1 MYELHVEP
9 LTRWYPKHKGR
20 VENGTWQIQ
29 RVKVIKYVT
38 PIDDDFYS
46 EYGQIT
52 LVGNMVAMEKDGAVY
67 KVKVEKVYNE
77 KRGNYQYDVKYSQEV
92 REFRTEFQQRSFL
105 SMFLND
111 RQIDGLYAL
120 YQNPIQLLE
129 EGNVEEIVKVK
140 GIGEKT
146 ALKIIER
153 YEACKDYGPAYG
165 ELGSFGLTVPFIQ
178 TLIKRYGSADT
189 ALDKVKNNPYILA
202 DDVKGVGFRKA
213 DEIAGSVGIG
223 KHDIKRVIAYIQFY
237 LNDLADSTGSSYTY
251 YDTLLDGIDEF
262 LGTDLPQEVI
272 DEAMQTLIDK
282 EILWYKDEETDDGDI
297 NTLIALRKI
306 YECEKSIAKHIRR
319 LVNGDNNIDLDE
331 NKIDDLVRPQELK
344 QGWDFTA
351 RQKEGIKAIIRNNV
365 VIIRGYGGCV
375 DCDTEYFNGFEWKK
389 ISEYK
394 DGDMVLQWNE
404 DGTAE
409 LVYPKEYIK
418 LPQSTLYHFETK
430 YGLDQC
436 LSLGHRVVYKS
447 RKGKL
452 KVEPFENIINTHQ
465 TQKSGFTGKFI
476 TTFNY
481 SGSGIDKTEMEIR
494 LQIAYMA
501 DGSFA
506 KHNTTH
512 CTMRLK
518 KERKQKRLEW
528 LLRENGIDYNK
539 RYEESTG
546 FNIYTFYAPNKEK
559 EFEGYWYNCTDEQF
573 KVICDE
579 ILHWDGS
586 TTSEKMRFGSTSK
599 KTIDFVQF
607 AFATQGYRSAIKN
620 DNRQGEQ
627 ITGTSEN
634 KNYTHVQQCYGLNFS
649 KRNLVGM
656 TCEDKREGHNTEA
669 TKILPYDT
677 IDGYQYCF
685 SVPSTMLVLRRN
697 GKIFI
702 TGNTGKSSTVAG
714 VLSCLREDYSFRQC
728 ALSGKASVNLRD
740 ITGQDG
746 STIHSLLGYNP
757 GTGVAYH
764 EDNPLTTDMV
774 ILDEASMVDIF
785 LFEKLIRAI
794 PTGAKFIL
802 LGDTNQLESI
812 GVGNILMD
820 LIDSEIIPVIT
831 FDEIHRQGAKSGII
845 PFSIEIAKGKTR
857 YKDNWVGQE
866 ILGELQDLTI
876 IGYKY
881 DKDSLEDRPSVDL
894 IIENFKKL
902 YKECRDIS
910 QIAVVVPTKANGT
923 GCYKINQL
931 IQNIVLPPRRRGD
944 GIELGTKNQPFTIY
958 RGDKVINL
966 VNNYEVE
973 PNIFNGNMGE
983 VISIDKDNN
992 KAIIDFYNIGEVE
1005 LSGEDLK
1012 NLDLGYAIT
1021 CHKSQGSTIPYL
1033 IYCLD
1038 YSHYVMLNRQQAYTG
1053 ITRAKKKAIFIIETK
1068 AFNRAVRTSKISQK
1082 RNFLYHFLTGY
1093 LK

>member
-29 RVKVIKYVT
+29 RVKVVKYVT

-77 KRGNYQYDVKYSQEV
+77 KRGSYQYDVKYSQEV

-262 LGTDLPQEVI
+262 LGTDLPQEII

-331 NKIDDLVRPQELK
+331 NKVDDLVRPQELK
-344 QGWDFTA
+344 QGWDFTV

-365 VIIRGYGGCV
+365 VIIRGYGG
-375 DCDTEYFNGFEWKK
+375 
-389 ISEYK
+389 
-394 DGDMVLQWNE
+394 
-404 DGTAE
+404 
-409 LVYPKEYIK
+409 
-418 LPQSTLYHFETK
+418 
-430 YGLDQC
+430 
-436 LSLGHRVVYKS
+436 
-447 RKGKL
+447 
-452 KVEPFENIINTHQ
+452 
-465 TQKSGFTGKFI
+465 
-476 TTFNY
+476 
-481 SGSGIDKTEMEIR
+481 
-494 LQIAYMA
+494 
-501 DGSFA
+501 
-506 KHNTTH
+506 
-512 CTMRLK
+512 
-518 KERKQKRLEW
+518 
-528 LLRENGIDYNK
+528 
-539 RYEESTG
+539 
-546 FNIYTFYAPNKEK
+546 
-559 EFEGYWYNCTDEQF
+559 
-573 KVICDE
+573 
-579 ILHWDGS
+579 
-586 TTSEKMRFGSTSK
+586 
-599 KTIDFVQF
+599 
-607 AFATQGYRSAIKN
+607 
-620 DNRQGEQ
+620 
-627 ITGTSEN
+627 
-634 KNYTHVQQCYGLNFS
+634 
-649 KRNLVGM
+649 
-656 TCEDKREGHNTEA
+656 
-669 TKILPYDT
+669 
-677 IDGYQYCF
+677 
-685 SVPSTMLVLRRN
+685 
-697 GKIFI
+697 
-702 TGNTGKSSTVAG
+702 TGKSSTVAG

-802 LGDTNQLESI
+802 LGDTNQLPSI
-812 GVGNILMD
+812 GVGNILTD

-831 FDEIHRQGAKSGII
+831 FNEIHRQGAKSGII
-845 PFSIEIAKGKTR
+845 PFSIDIAKGKTR
-857 YKDNWVGQE
+857 YKDSWEGIE
-866 ILGELQDLTI
+866 TLGELQDLTI
-876 IGYKY
+876 VGYKHER
-881 DKDSLEDRPSVDL
+881 DSFEERKSIDL
-894 IIENFKKL
+894 IVKYFKEL

-910 QIAVVVPTKANGT
+910 QISIIVPTKERGT
-923 GCYKINQL
+923 GCYTINKI
-931 IQNIVLPPRRRGD
+931 IQDIVLPPRRRGD

-966 VNNYEVE
+966 VNNYGVE

-992 KAIIDFYNIGEVE
+992 KAVIDFYNIGEVE

-1021 CHKSQGSTIPYL
+1021 CHKSQGSTIPYT
-1033 IYCLD
+1033 ICCID
-1038 YSHYVMLNRQQAYTG
+1038 YSHYVMLNRQLFYTL
-1053 ITRAKKKAIFIIETK
+1053 ITRAKKRCVLITETK
-1068 AFNRAVRTSKISQK
+1068 AMNRAVKNNVIRYINS
-1082 RNFLYHFLTGY
+1082 FLYHFLIGS
-1093 LK
+1093 LE

>member
-29 RVKVIKYVT
+29 RVKVVKYVT

-77 KRGNYQYDVKYSQEV
+77 KRGSYQYDVKYSQEV

-111 RQIDGLYAL
+111 RQIDGLYTL
-120 YQNPIQLLE
+120 YPNPIQLLE

-262 LGTDLPQEVI
+262 LGTDLPQEII

-306 YECEKSIAKHIRR
+306 YECEKSIARHIRR

-365 VIIRGYGGCV
+365 VIIRGYGG
-375 DCDTEYFNGFEWKK
+375 
-389 ISEYK
+389 
-394 DGDMVLQWNE
+394 
-404 DGTAE
+404 
-409 LVYPKEYIK
+409 
-418 LPQSTLYHFETK
+418 
-430 YGLDQC
+430 
-436 LSLGHRVVYKS
+436 
-447 RKGKL
+447 
-452 KVEPFENIINTHQ
+452 
-465 TQKSGFTGKFI
+465 
-476 TTFNY
+476 
-481 SGSGIDKTEMEIR
+481 
-494 LQIAYMA
+494 
-501 DGSFA
+501 
-506 KHNTTH
+506 
-512 CTMRLK
+512 
-518 KERKQKRLEW
+518 
-528 LLRENGIDYNK
+528 
-539 RYEESTG
+539 
-546 FNIYTFYAPNKEK
+546 
-559 EFEGYWYNCTDEQF
+559 
-573 KVICDE
+573 
-579 ILHWDGS
+579 
-586 TTSEKMRFGSTSK
+586 
-599 KTIDFVQF
+599 
-607 AFATQGYRSAIKN
+607 
-620 DNRQGEQ
+620 
-627 ITGTSEN
+627 
-634 KNYTHVQQCYGLNFS
+634 
-649 KRNLVGM
+649 
-656 TCEDKREGHNTEA
+656 
-669 TKILPYDT
+669 
-677 IDGYQYCF
+677 
-685 SVPSTMLVLRRN
+685 
-697 GKIFI
+697 
-702 TGNTGKSSTVAG
+702 TGKSSTVAG

-757 GTGVAYH
+757 GTGVAFH
-764 EDNPLTTDMV
+764 ENNPLTTDMV

-785 LFEKLIRAI
+785 LFEKLIGAI

-802 LGDTNQLESI
+802 LGDINQLPSI

-866 ILGELQDLTI
+866 TLGELQDLTI

-881 DKDSLEDRPSVDL
+881 DKDSLEDRPSINLIVD
-894 IIENFKKL
+894 NFKKI
-902 YKECRDIS
+902 YRECKDIS
-910 QIAVVVPTKANGT
+910 QISIIVPTKERGT
-923 GCYKINQL
+923 GCYAINKI
-931 IQNIVLPPRRRGD
+931 IQDIVLPPRRRGD
-944 GIELGTKNQPFTIY
+944 GIELGTKNQPYTIY

-992 KAIIDFYNIGEVE
+992 KAVIDFYNIGEVE

-1021 CHKSQGSTIPYL
+1021 CHKSQGSTIPYT
-1033 IYCLD
+1033 ICCID
-1038 YSHYVMLNRQQAYTG
+1038 YSHYVMLSRQLFYTL
-1053 ITRAKKKAIFIIETK
+1053 ITRAKKRCVLITETK
-1068 AFNRAVRTSKISQK
+1068 AMNRAIKNNTIRYINS
-1082 RNFLYHFLTGY
+1082 FLYHFLIGS
-1093 LK
+1093 LE

>member
-29 RVKVIKYVT
+29 RVKVVKYVT

-77 KRGNYQYDVKYSQEV
+77 KRGSYQYDVKYSQEV

-120 YQNPIQLLE
+120 YSNPIQLLD

-237 LNDLADSTGSSYTY
+237 LNDLADNTGSSYTY

-306 YECEKSIAKHIRR
+306 YECEKSIARHIRR

-331 NKIDDLVRPQELK
+331 NKVDDLVRPQELK

-365 VIIRGYGGCV
+365 VIIRGYGG
-375 DCDTEYFNGFEWKK
+375 
-389 ISEYK
+389 
-394 DGDMVLQWNE
+394 
-404 DGTAE
+404 
-409 LVYPKEYIK
+409 
-418 LPQSTLYHFETK
+418 
-430 YGLDQC
+430 
-436 LSLGHRVVYKS
+436 
-447 RKGKL
+447 
-452 KVEPFENIINTHQ
+452 
-465 TQKSGFTGKFI
+465 
-476 TTFNY
+476 
-481 SGSGIDKTEMEIR
+481 
-494 LQIAYMA
+494 
-501 DGSFA
+501 
-506 KHNTTH
+506 
-512 CTMRLK
+512 
-518 KERKQKRLEW
+518 
-528 LLRENGIDYNK
+528 
-539 RYEESTG
+539 
-546 FNIYTFYAPNKEK
+546 
-559 EFEGYWYNCTDEQF
+559 
-573 KVICDE
+573 
-579 ILHWDGS
+579 
-586 TTSEKMRFGSTSK
+586 
-599 KTIDFVQF
+599 
-607 AFATQGYRSAIKN
+607 
-620 DNRQGEQ
+620 
-627 ITGTSEN
+627 
-634 KNYTHVQQCYGLNFS
+634 
-649 KRNLVGM
+649 
-656 TCEDKREGHNTEA
+656 
-669 TKILPYDT
+669 
-677 IDGYQYCF
+677 
-685 SVPSTMLVLRRN
+685 
-697 GKIFI
+697 
-702 TGNTGKSSTVAG
+702 TGKSSTVAG

-802 LGDTNQLESI
+802 LGDTNQFESI

-866 ILGELQDLTI
+866 TLGELQDLTI

-992 KAIIDFYNIGEVE
+992 KAVIDFYNIGEVE

>member
-29 RVKVIKYVT
+29 RVKVVKYVT

-77 KRGNYQYDVKYSQEV
+77 KRGSYQYDVKYSQEV

-120 YQNPIQLLE
+120 YPNPIQLLE

-262 LGTDLPQEVI
+262 LGTDLPQEII

-319 LVNGDNNIDLDE
+319 LINGNNNIDLDE

-351 RQKEGIKAIIRNNV
+351 KQKEGIKAIIRNNV
-365 VIIRGYGGCV
+365 VIIRGYGG
-375 DCDTEYFNGFEWKK
+375 
-389 ISEYK
+389 
-394 DGDMVLQWNE
+394 
-404 DGTAE
+404 
-409 LVYPKEYIK
+409 
-418 LPQSTLYHFETK
+418 
-430 YGLDQC
+430 
-436 LSLGHRVVYKS
+436 
-447 RKGKL
+447 
-452 KVEPFENIINTHQ
+452 
-465 TQKSGFTGKFI
+465 
-476 TTFNY
+476 
-481 SGSGIDKTEMEIR
+481 
-494 LQIAYMA
+494 
-501 DGSFA
+501 
-506 KHNTTH
+506 
-512 CTMRLK
+512 
-518 KERKQKRLEW
+518 
-528 LLRENGIDYNK
+528 
-539 RYEESTG
+539 
-546 FNIYTFYAPNKEK
+546 
-559 EFEGYWYNCTDEQF
+559 
-573 KVICDE
+573 
-579 ILHWDGS
+579 
-586 TTSEKMRFGSTSK
+586 
-599 KTIDFVQF
+599 
-607 AFATQGYRSAIKN
+607 
-620 DNRQGEQ
+620 
-627 ITGTSEN
+627 
-634 KNYTHVQQCYGLNFS
+634 
-649 KRNLVGM
+649 
-656 TCEDKREGHNTEA
+656 
-669 TKILPYDT
+669 
-677 IDGYQYCF
+677 
-685 SVPSTMLVLRRN
+685 
-697 GKIFI
+697 
-702 TGNTGKSSTVAG
+702 TGKSSTVAG

-802 LGDTNQLESI
+802 LGDINQLPSI

-857 YKDNWVGQE
+857 YKDSWVGQE
-866 ILGELQDLTI
+866 TLGELQDLTI
-876 IGYKY
+876 IGYKH
-881 DKDSLEDRPSVDL
+881 DRDSLEDRPSINLIVD
-894 IIENFKKL
+894 NFKKI
-902 YKECRDIS
+902 YRECKDIS
-910 QIAVVVPTKANGT
+910 QISIIVPTKERGT
-923 GCYKINQL
+923 GCYAINKI
-931 IQNIVLPPRRRGD
+931 IQDIVLPPRRRGD
-944 GIELGTKNQPFTIY
+944 GIELGTKNQPYTIY

-1021 CHKSQGSTIPYL
+1021 CHKSQGSTIPYT
-1033 IYCLD
+1033 ICCID
-1038 YSHYVMLNRQQAYTG
+1038 YSHYVMLSRQLFYTL
-1053 ITRAKKKAIFIIETK
+1053 ITRAKKRCVLITETK
-1068 AFNRAVRTSKISQK
+1068 AMNRAIKNNTIRYINS
-1082 RNFLYHFLTGY
+1082 FLYHFLIGN
-1093 LK
+1093 LE

>member
-29 RVKVIKYVT
+29 RVKVVKYVT

-77 KRGNYQYDVKYSQEV
+77 KRGSYQYDVKYSQEV

-237 LNDLADSTGSSYTY
+237 LNDLADNTGSSYTY

-365 VIIRGYGGCV
+365 VIIRGYGG
-375 DCDTEYFNGFEWKK
+375 
-389 ISEYK
+389 
-394 DGDMVLQWNE
+394 
-404 DGTAE
+404 
-409 LVYPKEYIK
+409 
-418 LPQSTLYHFETK
+418 
-430 YGLDQC
+430 
-436 LSLGHRVVYKS
+436 
-447 RKGKL
+447 
-452 KVEPFENIINTHQ
+452 
-465 TQKSGFTGKFI
+465 
-476 TTFNY
+476 
-481 SGSGIDKTEMEIR
+481 
-494 LQIAYMA
+494 
-501 DGSFA
+501 
-506 KHNTTH
+506 
-512 CTMRLK
+512 
-518 KERKQKRLEW
+518 
-528 LLRENGIDYNK
+528 
-539 RYEESTG
+539 
-546 FNIYTFYAPNKEK
+546 
-559 EFEGYWYNCTDEQF
+559 
-573 KVICDE
+573 
-579 ILHWDGS
+579 
-586 TTSEKMRFGSTSK
+586 
-599 KTIDFVQF
+599 
-607 AFATQGYRSAIKN
+607 
-620 DNRQGEQ
+620 
-627 ITGTSEN
+627 
-634 KNYTHVQQCYGLNFS
+634 
-649 KRNLVGM
+649 
-656 TCEDKREGHNTEA
+656 
-669 TKILPYDT
+669 
-677 IDGYQYCF
+677 
-685 SVPSTMLVLRRN
+685 
-697 GKIFI
+697 
-702 TGNTGKSSTVAG
+702 TGKSSTVAG

-764 EDNPLTTDMV
+764 EDNPLITDMV

-802 LGDTNQLESI
+802 LGDTNQLPSI
-812 GVGNILMD
+812 GVGNILTD

-831 FDEIHRQGAKSGII
+831 FNEIHRQGAKSGII
-845 PFSIEIAKGKTR
+845 PFSIDIAKGKTR
-857 YKDNWVGQE
+857 YKDSWEGIE
-866 ILGELQDLTI
+866 TLGELQDLTI
-876 IGYKY
+876 VGYKHER
-881 DKDSLEDRPSVDL
+881 DSLEERKSIDL
-894 IIENFKKL
+894 IVKYFKEL

-910 QIAVVVPTKANGT
+910 QISIIVPTKERGT
-923 GCYKINQL
+923 GCYTINKI
-931 IQNIVLPPRRRGD
+931 IQDIVLPPRRRGD

-966 VNNYEVE
+966 VNNYGVE

-992 KAIIDFYNIGEVE
+992 KAVIDFYNIGEVE

-1021 CHKSQGSTIPYL
+1021 CHKSQGSTIPYT
-1033 IYCLD
+1033 ICCID
-1038 YSHYVMLNRQQAYTG
+1038 YSHYVMLNRQLFYTL
-1053 ITRAKKKAIFIIETK
+1053 ITRAKKRCVLITETK
-1068 AFNRAVRTSKISQK
+1068 AMNRAVKNNVIRYINS
-1082 RNFLYHFLTGY
+1082 FLYHFLIGS
-1093 LK
+1093 LE

>member
-77 KRGNYQYDVKYSQEV
+77 KRGSYQYDVKYSQEV

-237 LNDLADSTGSSYTY
+237 LNDLADNTGSSYTY

-365 VIIRGYGGCV
+365 VIIRGYGG
-375 DCDTEYFNGFEWKK
+375 
-389 ISEYK
+389 
-394 DGDMVLQWNE
+394 
-404 DGTAE
+404 
-409 LVYPKEYIK
+409 
-418 LPQSTLYHFETK
+418 
-430 YGLDQC
+430 
-436 LSLGHRVVYKS
+436 
-447 RKGKL
+447 
-452 KVEPFENIINTHQ
+452 
-465 TQKSGFTGKFI
+465 
-476 TTFNY
+476 
-481 SGSGIDKTEMEIR
+481 
-494 LQIAYMA
+494 
-501 DGSFA
+501 
-506 KHNTTH
+506 
-512 CTMRLK
+512 
-518 KERKQKRLEW
+518 
-528 LLRENGIDYNK
+528 
-539 RYEESTG
+539 
-546 FNIYTFYAPNKEK
+546 
-559 EFEGYWYNCTDEQF
+559 
-573 KVICDE
+573 
-579 ILHWDGS
+579 
-586 TTSEKMRFGSTSK
+586 
-599 KTIDFVQF
+599 
-607 AFATQGYRSAIKN
+607 
-620 DNRQGEQ
+620 
-627 ITGTSEN
+627 
-634 KNYTHVQQCYGLNFS
+634 
-649 KRNLVGM
+649 
-656 TCEDKREGHNTEA
+656 
-669 TKILPYDT
+669 
-677 IDGYQYCF
+677 
-685 SVPSTMLVLRRN
+685 
-697 GKIFI
+697 
-702 TGNTGKSSTVAG
+702 TGKSSTVAG

-764 EDNPLTTDMV
+764 EDNPLITDMV

-802 LGDTNQLESI
+802 LGDTNQLPSI
-812 GVGNILMD
+812 GVGNILTD

-831 FDEIHRQGAKSGII
+831 FNEIHRQGAKSGII
-845 PFSIEIAKGKTR
+845 PFSIDIAKGKTR
-857 YKDNWVGQE
+857 YKDSWEGIE
-866 ILGELQDLTI
+866 TLGELQDLTI
-876 IGYKY
+876 VGYKHER
-881 DKDSLEDRPSVDL
+881 DSLEERKSIDL
-894 IIENFKKL
+894 IVKYFKEL

-910 QIAVVVPTKANGT
+910 QISIIVPTKERGT
-923 GCYKINQL
+923 GCYTINKI
-931 IQNIVLPPRRRGD
+931 IQDIVLPPRRRGD

-966 VNNYEVE
+966 VNNYGVE

-992 KAIIDFYNIGEVE
+992 KAVIDFYNIGEVE

-1021 CHKSQGSTIPYL
+1021 CHKSQGSTIPYT
-1033 IYCLD
+1033 ICCID
-1038 YSHYVMLNRQQAYTG
+1038 YSHYVMLNRQLFYTL
-1053 ITRAKKKAIFIIETK
+1053 ITRAKKRCVLITETK
-1068 AFNRAVRTSKISQK
+1068 AMNRAVKNNVIRYINS
-1082 RNFLYHFLTGY
+1082 FLYHFLIGS
-1093 LK
+1093 LE

>member
-29 RVKVIKYVT
+29 RVKVVKYVT

-77 KRGNYQYDVKYSQEV
+77 KRGSYQYDVKYSQEV

-237 LNDLADSTGSSYTY
+237 LNDLADNTGSSYTY

-365 VIIRGYGGCV
+365 VIIRGYGG
-375 DCDTEYFNGFEWKK
+375 
-389 ISEYK
+389 
-394 DGDMVLQWNE
+394 
-404 DGTAE
+404 
-409 LVYPKEYIK
+409 
-418 LPQSTLYHFETK
+418 
-430 YGLDQC
+430 
-436 LSLGHRVVYKS
+436 
-447 RKGKL
+447 
-452 KVEPFENIINTHQ
+452 
-465 TQKSGFTGKFI
+465 
-476 TTFNY
+476 
-481 SGSGIDKTEMEIR
+481 
-494 LQIAYMA
+494 
-501 DGSFA
+501 
-506 KHNTTH
+506 
-512 CTMRLK
+512 
-518 KERKQKRLEW
+518 
-528 LLRENGIDYNK
+528 
-539 RYEESTG
+539 
-546 FNIYTFYAPNKEK
+546 
-559 EFEGYWYNCTDEQF
+559 
-573 KVICDE
+573 
-579 ILHWDGS
+579 
-586 TTSEKMRFGSTSK
+586 
-599 KTIDFVQF
+599 
-607 AFATQGYRSAIKN
+607 
-620 DNRQGEQ
+620 
-627 ITGTSEN
+627 
-634 KNYTHVQQCYGLNFS
+634 
-649 KRNLVGM
+649 
-656 TCEDKREGHNTEA
+656 
-669 TKILPYDT
+669 
-677 IDGYQYCF
+677 
-685 SVPSTMLVLRRN
+685 
-697 GKIFI
+697 
-702 TGNTGKSSTVAG
+702 TGKSSTVAG

-764 EDNPLTTDMV
+764 EDNPLITDMV

-802 LGDTNQLESI
+802 LGDTNQLPSI
-812 GVGNILMD
+812 GVGNILTD

-866 ILGELQDLTI
+866 TLGELQDLTI
-876 IGYKY
+876 VGYKHER
-881 DKDSLEDRPSVDL
+881 DSLEERKSIDL
-894 IIENFKKL
+894 IVKYFKEL

-910 QIAVVVPTKANGT
+910 QISIIVPTKERGT
-923 GCYKINQL
+923 GCYTINKI
-931 IQNIVLPPRRRGD
+931 IQDIVLPPRRRGD

-966 VNNYEVE
+966 VNNYGVE

-992 KAIIDFYNIGEVE
+992 KAVIDFYNIGEVE

-1021 CHKSQGSTIPYL
+1021 CHKSQGSTIPYT
-1033 IYCLD
+1033 ICCID
-1038 YSHYVMLNRQQAYTG
+1038 YSHYVMLNRQLFYTL
-1053 ITRAKKKAIFIIETK
+1053 ITRAKKRCVLITETK
-1068 AFNRAVRTSKISQK
+1068 AMNRAVKNNVIRYINS
-1082 RNFLYHFLTGY
+1082 FLYHFLIGS
-1093 LK
+1093 LE

>member
-29 RVKVIKYVT
+29 RVKVVKYVT

-77 KRGNYQYDVKYSQEV
+77 KRGSYQYDVKYSQEV

-120 YQNPIQLLE
+120 YPNPIQLLE
-129 EGNVEEIVKVK
+129 EGNVEEMVKVK

-262 LGTDLPQEVI
+262 LGTDLPQEII

-319 LVNGDNNIDLDE
+319 LINGNNNIDLDE

-351 RQKEGIKAIIRNNV
+351 KQKEGIKAIIRNNV
-365 VIIRGYGGCV
+365 VIIRGYGG
-375 DCDTEYFNGFEWKK
+375 
-389 ISEYK
+389 
-394 DGDMVLQWNE
+394 
-404 DGTAE
+404 
-409 LVYPKEYIK
+409 
-418 LPQSTLYHFETK
+418 
-430 YGLDQC
+430 
-436 LSLGHRVVYKS
+436 
-447 RKGKL
+447 
-452 KVEPFENIINTHQ
+452 
-465 TQKSGFTGKFI
+465 
-476 TTFNY
+476 
-481 SGSGIDKTEMEIR
+481 
-494 LQIAYMA
+494 
-501 DGSFA
+501 
-506 KHNTTH
+506 
-512 CTMRLK
+512 
-518 KERKQKRLEW
+518 
-528 LLRENGIDYNK
+528 
-539 RYEESTG
+539 
-546 FNIYTFYAPNKEK
+546 
-559 EFEGYWYNCTDEQF
+559 
-573 KVICDE
+573 
-579 ILHWDGS
+579 
-586 TTSEKMRFGSTSK
+586 
-599 KTIDFVQF
+599 
-607 AFATQGYRSAIKN
+607 
-620 DNRQGEQ
+620 
-627 ITGTSEN
+627 
-634 KNYTHVQQCYGLNFS
+634 
-649 KRNLVGM
+649 
-656 TCEDKREGHNTEA
+656 
-669 TKILPYDT
+669 
-677 IDGYQYCF
+677 
-685 SVPSTMLVLRRN
+685 
-697 GKIFI
+697 
-702 TGNTGKSSTVAG
+702 TGKSSTVAG

-802 LGDTNQLESI
+802 LGDINQLPSI

-831 FDEIHRQGAKSGII
+831 FNEIHRQGAKSGII

-866 ILGELQDLTI
+866 TLGELQDLTI
-876 IGYKY
+876 IGYKH
-881 DKDSLEDRPSVDL
+881 DRDSLEDRPSINLIVD
-894 IIENFKKL
+894 NFKKI
-902 YKECRDIS
+902 YRECKDIS
-910 QIAVVVPTKANGT
+910 QISIIVPTKERGT
-923 GCYKINQL
+923 GCYAINKI
-931 IQNIVLPPRRRGD
+931 IQDIVLPPRRRGD
-944 GIELGTKNQPFTIY
+944 GIELGTKNQPYTIY

-1021 CHKSQGSTIPYL
+1021 CHKSQGSTIPYT
-1033 IYCLD
+1033 ICCID
-1038 YSHYVMLNRQQAYTG
+1038 YSHYVMLSRQLFYTL
-1053 ITRAKKKAIFIIETK
+1053 ITRAKKRCVLITETK
-1068 AFNRAVRTSKISQK
+1068 AMNRAIKNNTIRYINS
-1082 RNFLYHFLTGY
+1082 FLYHFLIGN
-1093 LK
+1093 LE

>member
-29 RVKVIKYVT
+29 RVKVVKYVT

-77 KRGNYQYDVKYSQEV
+77 KRGSYQYDVKYSQEV

-213 DEIAGSVGIG
+213 DEIAGNVGIG
-223 KHDIKRVIAYIQFY
+223 KHDIKRVVAYIQFY

-262 LGTDLPQEVI
+262 LGTDLPQEII

-306 YECEKSIAKHIRR
+306 YECEKSIARHIRR

-365 VIIRGYGGCV
+365 VIIRGYGG
-375 DCDTEYFNGFEWKK
+375 
-389 ISEYK
+389 
-394 DGDMVLQWNE
+394 
-404 DGTAE
+404 
-409 LVYPKEYIK
+409 
-418 LPQSTLYHFETK
+418 
-430 YGLDQC
+430 
-436 LSLGHRVVYKS
+436 
-447 RKGKL
+447 
-452 KVEPFENIINTHQ
+452 
-465 TQKSGFTGKFI
+465 
-476 TTFNY
+476 
-481 SGSGIDKTEMEIR
+481 
-494 LQIAYMA
+494 
-501 DGSFA
+501 
-506 KHNTTH
+506 
-512 CTMRLK
+512 
-518 KERKQKRLEW
+518 
-528 LLRENGIDYNK
+528 
-539 RYEESTG
+539 
-546 FNIYTFYAPNKEK
+546 
-559 EFEGYWYNCTDEQF
+559 
-573 KVICDE
+573 
-579 ILHWDGS
+579 
-586 TTSEKMRFGSTSK
+586 
-599 KTIDFVQF
+599 
-607 AFATQGYRSAIKN
+607 
-620 DNRQGEQ
+620 
-627 ITGTSEN
+627 
-634 KNYTHVQQCYGLNFS
+634 
-649 KRNLVGM
+649 
-656 TCEDKREGHNTEA
+656 
-669 TKILPYDT
+669 
-677 IDGYQYCF
+677 
-685 SVPSTMLVLRRN
+685 
-697 GKIFI
+697 
-702 TGNTGKSSTVAG
+702 TGKSSTVAG